1 MSGFSI
7 SLEVA
12 LNRTLVK
19 IINWSRL
26 SQAFSQCLWYAVYWS
41 AYENI
46 NCRQVRRVQSE
57 NTALSNDGSLRMN
70 EMIAKALAEFD
81 DIDEHA
87 ESTTLQPQVTRQ
99 CRSGIS
105 AQGSSSR
112 EGAAHCTQVEAR
124 HGTDVSH
131 SRKTFAL
138 ARAAEDWNG
147 DPDKEQLPT
156 KQGEILKIMER
167 RRTTCKCLNSAG
179 QSGWVPTQKLLRMA
193 PRDHK

>member
-1 MSGFSI
+1 MEILTITPRVKPSTPSGADTSFR
-7 SLEVA
+7 LEG
-12 LNRTLVK
+12 
-19 IINWSRL
+19 
-26 SQAFSQCLWYAVYWS
+26 AFSKNFPHPPFPKTFSGNCNAV
-41 AYENI
+41 
-46 NCRQVRRVQSE
+46 
-57 NTALSNDGSLRMN
+57 G
-70 EMIAKALAEFD
+70 
-81 DIDEHA
+81 
-87 ESTTLQPQVTRQ
+87 Q